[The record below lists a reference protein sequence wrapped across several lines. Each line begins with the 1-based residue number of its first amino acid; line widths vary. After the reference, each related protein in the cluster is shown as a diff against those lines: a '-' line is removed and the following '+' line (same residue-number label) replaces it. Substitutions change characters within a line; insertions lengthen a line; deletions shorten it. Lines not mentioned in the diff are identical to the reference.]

1 MSSDSA
7 ETSAESHLALAKSIE
22 LICGAENPRAVY
34 GILLESI
41 GSCLE
46 IFGGKVFEW
55 SGESSQPREVWKSE
69 FSDPNMESIDLPDHG
84 FSEIRSIDTV
94 RVLEDD
100 AARLQRPDA
109 GSVIAVPFNL
119 PLSKSFQIL
128 LIRVIAT
135 SVNADHPAVR
145 MLESLKSVAALSLAN
160 FLNFTQKERDRQ
172 ALNEAVESV
181 PLGVLAVAEDRRIII
196 CNRNTEFI
204 FGLRRIE
211 ILGKDYYN
219 VLPTVLV
226 KTMEDL
232 IRSISRWEDTFDREF
247 NYPLDP
253 RTTLRIGVSVVP
265 MVDSEDKV
273 FGYVFILRDMTLT
286 REAQTLREL
295 NRLNLEFVQTVS
307 HEIKAPLTAVLMGTD
322 YLLARGTNFDT
333 DQRGILQTVDQ
344 GAQRLQELVTDL
356 LDLVNFEGGQISLD
370 LEISDLAT
378 LARKV
383 MRSYQ
388 KLPNI
393 DLSLEIAPSLKP
405 FSFDQKKIHR
415 VLENLVS
422 NAIKYSNDHIT
433 VKVSITRADDEIQ
446 ISVSDNGIGIPSEH
460 LPYIWD
466 KFYRIQDMDTEKS
479 SGTGLGLALAKQ
491 IITMH
496 RGRISARSE
505 AGKGS
510 TFAFSLPISTTP

>member
-1 MSSDSA
+1 M
-7 ETSAESHLALAKSIE
+7 ALTKSIA
-22 LICGAENPRAVY
+22 LICGAENPSAVY
-34 GILLESI
+34 EILIESI

-46 IFGGKVFEW
+46 ILGGKVFEW
-55 SGESSQPREVWKSE
+55 SGESSQPREVWKSAL
-69 FSDPNMESIDLPDHG
+69 SDPKVESIGLPDHVP
-84 FSEIRSIDTV
+84 SEIRSVGTV
-94 RVLEDD
+94 RFLECDT
-100 AARLQRPDA
+100 ARLQGTDA
-109 GSVIAVPFNL
+109 GSMIAVPFNL
-119 PLSKSFQIL
+119 PLNRSFQLL
-128 LIRVIAT
+128 LIHAIAP
-135 SVNADHPAVR
+135 SVDTNHPAVQ

-204 FGLRRIE
+204 FGLKRIE
-211 ILGKDYYN
+211 ILGKDYSN

-226 KTMEDL
+226 ETMEDL

-247 NYPLDP
+247 SYPLDP

-265 MVDSEDKV
+265 MVDNEDQV

-295 NRLNLEFVQTVS
+295 NRLNLEFMQTVS

-333 DQRGILQTVDQ
+333 DQRGTLQTVDQ
-344 GAQRLQELVTDL
+344 GAQRLQELVADL
-356 LDLVNFEGGQISLD
+356 LDLVNFESGHISLD
-370 LEISDLAT
+370 FEISDLAA
-378 LARKV
+378 LARRV

-393 DLSLEIAPSLKP
+393 DLSLEITPSLKP

-422 NAIKYSNDHIT
+422 NAIKYSNDRAT
-433 VKVSITRADDEIQ
+433 VKVSIARADDEIQ
-446 ISVSDNGIGIPSEH
+446 ISVSDQGIGIPSEH

-466 KFYRIQDMDTEKS
+466 KFYRIQGIDTEKS
-479 SGTGLGLALAKQ
+479 DGTGLGLALAKQ

-510 TFAFSLPISTTP
+510 TFSFSLPLSTAP